1 MYRKGDKICH
11 LVPMQTHTIDFTL
24 VKDLDGEDRGG
35 GFGSTDRPVQ
45 KPIIDKFQLKERTT
59 VGKFLAGQN
68 AAKIEIAKSYYSN
81 YQGELYVYEENGMRG
96 LCVIDASGEI
106 LIKTPI
112 ERIS

>member
-1 MYRKGDKICH
+1 N
-11 LVPMQTHTIDFTL
+11 P
-24 VKDLDGEDRGG
+24 
-35 GFGSTDRPVQ
+35 
-45 KPIIDKFQLKERTT
+45 
-59 VGKFLAGQN
+59 
-68 AAKIEIAKSYYSN
+68 AKIEIANAYYAN